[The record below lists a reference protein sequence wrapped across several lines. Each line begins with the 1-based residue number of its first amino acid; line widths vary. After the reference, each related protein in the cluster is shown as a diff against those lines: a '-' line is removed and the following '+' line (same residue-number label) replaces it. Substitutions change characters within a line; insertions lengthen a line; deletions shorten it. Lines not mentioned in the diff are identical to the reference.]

1 MKTFFHPHN
10 NIKQSKKSHSHWQTV
25 ALLICSPSVLS
36 WWSYC
41 NWNVSGS
48 WLISTVNRG
57 RSDDEVLVTMSS
69 RCIVF
74 TIVIL
79 ALCCRYVCSIDAE
92 HRAAYDR
99 VLECISKGANTD
111 KMGCKL
117 PSETVICDAFKVWI
131 LFLPSLL
138 WSAFFSLFF
147 FKHLEHVCCHQLLKI
162 ITTVKSVKLE
172 QGPEHPEHSP
182 KHFRTPLELDEIP
195 RKSEVRMQY
204 KLNKN
209 LKQQRD

>member
-117 PSETVICDAFKVWI
+117 PFETVICDAFKVWI

-147 FKHLEHVCCHQLLKI
+147 FK
-162 ITTVKSVKLE
+162 T
-172 QGPEHPEHSP
+172 
-182 KHFRTPLELDEIP
+182 FRTRLL
-195 RKSEVRMQY
+195 SSTT
-204 KLNKN
+204 KN
-209 LKQQRD
+209 YHNG